1 MASSSDFVD
10 VSKPD
15 PGALTMATTPGAFGR
30 QASAEFRRHLMFLHS
45 MPLVVHLG
53 NQKFQSVAQLDTQG
67 EARRLIVIST
77 DYCVVYDLP

>member
-15 PGALTMATTPGAFGR
+15 PGVLTIQITPGAFGR

-45 MPLVVHLG
+45 MPLVVHMG
-53 NQKFQSVAQLDTQG
+53 NQKFQLVAQLDTQG
-67 EARRLIVIST
+67 EVRRLIIIST
-77 DYCVVYDLP
+77 DYYAAYDLI